1 LTILSP
7 QLANVGTRKDWQYQI
22 ACRVPHVPPDS
33 APPALI
39 GSLGVGGTHT
49 QRTKAIYQVVGKAH
63 LVFGERIRLSA
74 NNLWQSRDG
83 GAGKV
88 VDRGAVGGVHGYTLY
103 GRATDK
109 RNIFWTVRGN
119 SLAVAL
125 EPGYRAGTGVQELKT
140 SSTMMR
146 WQTEAQ
152 QENVFMTEILEQIK
166 QAVINGKHKEIE
178 ALVRTAV
185 EEKVDL
191 GSIINTALIDG
202 MDVVGQQFASGE
214 IFVPEMLIAALTMQK
229 GLAVIK
235 PLLKG
240 NDSKSKGTVVIG
252 TVKGDLHDIG
262 KNLVS
267 MMLEGAGFQVVDLG
281 VNLGVEQLVDKVTEI
296 KPDILGLST
305 LLTTTMPEMQ
315 KVISVMQQRGLR
327 SSVKIMVGGA
337 PVDAH
342 FAEKI
347 GADGYAKDAAGAV
360 QLARKLVSGT

>member
-1 LTILSP
+1 M
-7 QLANVGTRKDWQYQI
+7 
-22 ACRVPHVPPDS
+22 
-33 APPALI
+33 
-39 GSLGVGGTHT
+39 
-49 QRTKAIYQVVGKAH
+49 
-63 LVFGERIRLSA
+63 
-74 NNLWQSRDG
+74 
-83 GAGKV
+83 
-88 VDRGAVGGVHGYTLY
+88 
-103 GRATDK
+103 
-109 RNIFWTVRGN
+109 
-119 SLAVAL
+119 
-125 EPGYRAGTGVQELKT
+125 AGT
-140 SSTMMR
+140 
-146 WQTEAQ
+146 
-152 QENVFMTEILEQIK
+152 LEQIK
-166 QAVINGKHKEIE
+166 QAVIGGKHKQIE
-178 ALVRTAV
+178 ALVRTAID
-185 EEKVDL
+185 EKVDL

-240 NDSKSKGTVVIG
+240 EDSKPKGTVLMG

-267 MMLEGAGFQVVDLG
+267 MMLEGAGFNVVDLG

-315 KVISVMQQRGLR
+315 KVISVMEQRGLR

-347 GADGYAKDAAGAV
+347 GADGYVKDAAGAV
-360 QLARKLVSGT
+360 QLARRLATGD

>member
-1 LTILSP
+1 
-7 QLANVGTRKDWQYQI
+7 V
-22 ACRVPHVPPDS
+22 
-33 APPALI
+33 
-39 GSLGVGGTHT
+39 
-49 QRTKAIYQVVGKAH
+49 
-63 LVFGERIRLSA
+63 
-74 NNLWQSRDG
+74 
-83 GAGKV
+83 
-88 VDRGAVGGVHGYTLY
+88 
-103 GRATDK
+103 
-109 RNIFWTVRGN
+109 
-119 SLAVAL
+119 
-125 EPGYRAGTGVQELKT
+125 
-140 SSTMMR
+140 
-146 WQTEAQ
+146 Q
-152 QENVFMTEILEQIK
+152 QEDAGMTGTLEQIK
-166 QAVINGKHKEIE
+166 QAVISGKHKQIE
-178 ALVRTAV
+178 ALVQTGID
-185 EEKVDL
+185 EKVDL

-240 NDSKSKGTVVIG
+240 EDSKPKGTVLMG

-267 MMLEGAGFQVVDLG
+267 MMLEGAGFHVVDLG

-342 FAEKI
+342 FADKI

-360 QLARKLVSGT
+360 QLARKLASGD

>member
-1 LTILSP
+1 
-7 QLANVGTRKDWQYQI
+7 
-22 ACRVPHVPPDS
+22 
-33 APPALI
+33 
-39 GSLGVGGTHT
+39 
-49 QRTKAIYQVVGKAH
+49 
-63 LVFGERIRLSA
+63 
-74 NNLWQSRDG
+74 
-83 GAGKV
+83 
-88 VDRGAVGGVHGYTLY
+88 
-103 GRATDK
+103 
-109 RNIFWTVRGN
+109 
-119 SLAVAL
+119 
-125 EPGYRAGTGVQELKT
+125 
-140 SSTMMR
+140 MR
-146 WQTEAQ
+146 WKTKAQ
-152 QENVFMTEILEQIK
+152 QENAFMTGTLEQIK

-178 ALVRTAV
+178 GLVRTAV

-240 NDSKSKGTVVIG
+240 EDSKAKGTVVIG

-360 QLARKLVSGT
+360 QLARKLVSGN